1 MSISQ
6 LVPLKE
12 AEIALLE
19 ELQREGKAIETGEL
33 VRRAIKHFPQLTPS
47 KLQKRTPSGSLW
59 WPGRFRFDLDRLRK
73 KGEVR
78 SPAKGCWE
86 VTNVG
91 IQRLSSPVKPLE
103 REVVKLSRAQRHLLD
118 CLVETV
124 EAVKAG
130 EIPATVYSKDGEYT
144 VKLGRHIKET
154 KIVVG
159 KP

>member
-19 ELQREGKAIETGEL
+19 ELQRERKAIKTGEL
-33 VRRAIKHFPQLTPS
+33 MRRVVKHFLQLTPS
-47 KLQKRTPSGSLW
+47 ELQRRTPSGSLW
-59 WPGRFRFDLDRLRK
+59 WPGRFRFDLDRLKK

-78 SPAKGCWE
+78 SPVKGCWE
-86 VTNVG
+86 ITNVG
-91 IQRLSSPVKPLE
+91 IQRLSNPVKPPE
-103 REVVKLSRAQRHLLD
+103 RDVVTLSKAQRYLLD

>member
-19 ELQREGKAIETGEL
+19 ELQREGKTIETGEL
-33 VRRAIKHFPQLTPS
+33 VRRVIKRFPQLTPS
-47 KLQKRTPSGSLW
+47 ELQRRTPSGSLW

-73 KGEVR
+73 QGEVR
-78 SPAKGCWE
+78 SPVKGCWE
-86 VTNVG
+86 VTNVV
-91 IQRLSSPVKPLE
+91 IQRLNSPVKSLE
-103 REVVKLSRAQRHLLD
+103 REVVKLPKAQRHLLD